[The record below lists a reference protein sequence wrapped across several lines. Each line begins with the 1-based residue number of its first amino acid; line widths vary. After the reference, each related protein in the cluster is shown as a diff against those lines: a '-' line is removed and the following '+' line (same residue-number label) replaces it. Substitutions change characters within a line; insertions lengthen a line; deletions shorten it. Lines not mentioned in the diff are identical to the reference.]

1 MDKNWLDQLPLNQ
14 IFQVQEISGGD
25 VNQAYRLETDYG
37 NIFLLRQKN
46 MPETFYENEIMGL
59 KEFEKHNINAPKVY
73 SSGQIAGD
81 AFLLMEYIE
90 EGRGRQEDLGRLVA
104 KMHLVKSENNLYG
117 FDSPYIGSHLTI
129 SNDWTDSWIELFV
142 ERRLDAYVAEVRD
155 KGLFSDKDLEAYEQA
170 RKIMVSSLTDYQA
183 SPSLLHGDLWP
194 GNVMFNQEG
203 KPYLF
208 DPHVFYGDREFDLGV
223 STVFSGFSPD
233 FYKGYQEIYSLEE
246 GYQDRLAFYRLYLL
260 LVHLNKFGYGYYS
273 SVMAEIR
280 KIQHMIVK

>member
-1 MDKNWLDQLPLNQ
+1 MEKTWLDQLPVSNILS
-14 IFQVQEISGGD
+14 IQEVGGGD
-25 VNQAYRLETDYG
+25 VNQAYRLETDQG
-37 NIFLLRQKN
+37 DIFLLRQEN
-46 MPETFYENEIMGL
+46 MPETFYDNEIMGL
-59 KEFEKHNINAPKVY
+59 KEFEKHGITAPRVY
-73 SSGQIAGD
+73 ASGQIAGD

-104 KMHLVKSENNLYG
+104 NMHQVKSENNLYG

-129 SNDWTDSWIELFV
+129 SNEWTDSWIELFV
-142 ERRLDAYVAEVRD
+142 ERRLDAYVEEVRK
-155 KGLFSDKDLEAYEQA
+155 KGLFSNKDFDAYLAA
-170 RKIMVSSLTDYQA
+170 REIMVSMLEDYQA

-194 GNVMFNQEG
+194 GNVMFNQES

-233 FYKGYQEIYSLEE
+233 FYQGYQETYPLEKGYQE
-246 GYQDRLAFYRLYLL
+246 RLSFYRLYLL
-260 LVHLNKFGYGYYS
+260 LVHLNKFGHSYYS

-280 KIQHMIVK
+280 QIQQYNG